1 LLNVKLVEIISE
13 PSATR
18 YTAFKAIRSN
28 I

>member
-1 LLNVKLVEIISE
+1 LAKIIPE

-18 YTAFKAIRSN
+18 YMTFKVIRSN